1 MMRGRRRLAAATLV
15 AVGAVTFGATGV
27 TGTALARTTAP
38 AGTVTTNTATTGTL
52 TTGTLTTGTVRSA
65 LPAFPALPA
74 LPATGA
80 VPARAAAYPPFAA
93 PGKTLKL
100 GAKGSAVKALQSRL
114 KELGYMP
121 GSADGR
127 YGGTT
132 QAAVWAFQKVQ
143 GIAPTSTIAARTWRA
158 LENPRAP
165 RVLVPRGRPARVEVD
180 LTRQVMV
187 LYRGGAPVLI
197 SHISSGSGIPYTEYA
212 IWNGK
217 RQRFSGSARTPTGDY
232 RTTWRAKG
240 WHRSY
245 LGQLYNPIFFN
256 GGIALHGA
264 LSVPLQ
270 PASHGCVRLP
280 MNVAEVLP
288 GLLGKGV
295 PVHVRGAFRR

>member
-15 AVGAVTFGATGV
+15 AVGAVTFATAGV
-27 TGTALARTTAP
+27 TGTAQ
-38 AGTVTTNTATTGTL
+38 AGTAAAAGAV
-52 TTGTLTTGTVRSA
+52 TTGTVLPAYSA
-65 LPAFPALPA
+65 LPAR
-74 LPATGA
+74 GA
-80 VPARAAAYPPFAA
+80 VPARATAYPPFSA

-100 GAKGSAVKALQSRL
+100 GAKGSAVKALQARL

-121 GSADGR
+121 GSADGS

-132 QAAVWAFQKVQ
+132 LMAVWAFQKVQ
-143 GIAPTSTIAARTWRA
+143 GIQPTSTVAARTWKA

-165 RVLVPRGRPARVEVD
+165 KVLVPGGKATRVEVN
-180 LTRQVMV
+180 LTKQVMV
-187 LYRGGAPVLI
+187 LYRGGTPVLI

-212 IWNGK
+212 TWNGK

-232 RTTWRAKG
+232 KTTWRVKG

-264 LSVPLQ
+264 LSVPLY

-280 MNVAEVLP
+280 MNVAEILP
-288 GLLGKGV
+288 GMLGKGV

>member
-1 MMRGRRRLAAATLV
+1 MMRSRRRLLV
-15 AVGAVTFGATGV
+15 AVGAVTFATAFAATGV
-27 TGTALARTTAP
+27 AGTAQARTAAP
-38 AGTVTTNTATTGTL
+38 AGVVTTGT
-52 TTGTLTTGTVRSA
+52 G
-65 LPAFPALPA
+65 LPAFSVSSALPA
-74 LPATGA
+74 LPARGA
-80 VPARAAAYPPFAA
+80 VPARATGYPQFAA

-100 GAKGSAVKALQSRL
+100 GAKGSAVKALQARL
-114 KELGYMP
+114 KELGYVP
-121 GSADGR
+121 GSVDGR

-132 QAAVWAFQKVQ
+132 MMAVWAFQKVQ
-143 GIAPTSTIAARTWRA
+143 GIKPTSTVAARTWKA

-165 RVLVPRGRPARVEVD
+165 QVLVPRGKATRVEVN
-180 LTRQVMV
+180 LTKQVMV
-187 LYRGGAPVLI
+187 LYRDGAPVLI

-212 IWNGK
+212 TWNGK

-232 RTTWRAKG
+232 KTTWRVKG

-264 LSVPLQ
+264 LSVPLY

-280 MNVAEVLP
+280 MNVAEILP
-288 GLLGKGV
+288 GMLGKGV